1 MFILK
6 ESALYFSHHLRARN
20 EISVFEREVARVS
33 RVFLAC
39 SVPLGLLFG
48 FGIPGH
54 DKNVN
59 SLPFLVAFLL
69 VYPNFL
75 TVFSISNTNETT

>member
-6 ESALYFSHHLRARN
+6 ESALYFSHHLRA
-20 EISVFEREVARVS
+20 SLVFEREVARVS

-59 SLPFLVAFLL
+59 SLHFLVAFLL

-75 TVFSISNTNETT
+75 TVFSISNTKETT